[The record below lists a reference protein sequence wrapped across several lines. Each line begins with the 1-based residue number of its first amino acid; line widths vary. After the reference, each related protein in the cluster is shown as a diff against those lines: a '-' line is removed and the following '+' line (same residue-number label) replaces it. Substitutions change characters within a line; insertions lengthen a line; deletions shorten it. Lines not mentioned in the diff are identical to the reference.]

1 MKKIINY
8 ADLAQKL
15 SPMMQSFEAL
25 RPYSQR
31 ISALSEERVR
41 IANLINSEEK
51 SFAEKIDQ
59 LPKIDPRILLAH
71 LLIEK
76 MAKKKTGEECKNA
89 GEVWHK
95 FFSKHEDSL
104 DHFFEKNSMNECQP
118 YIFFLDHFSKWKVA
132 KKRIGLEAR
141 NMLVHEIDGH
151 ESMKDPVSYLS
162 NYADNNPSLSDLEKT
177 YDFIKNLPS

>member
-1 MKKIINY
+1 MKKIIDY

-76 MAKKKTGEECKNA
+76 MAKKKDWGR
-89 GEVWHK
+89 
-95 FFSKHEDSL
+95 
-104 DHFFEKNSMNECQP
+104 M
-118 YIFFLDHFSKWKVA
+118 
-132 KKRIGLEAR
+132 
-141 NMLVHEIDGH
+141 
-151 ESMKDPVSYLS
+151 
-162 NYADNNPSLSDLEKT
+162 
-177 YDFIKNLPS
+177 